1 MFALFSGLLGTAF
14 SVLIR
19 MELSGPGVQYIADN
33 QLYNSIITAHAILMI
48 FFMVMPALIGGFG
61 NFLMPLMVGGPDM
74 AFPRYRCR
82 FFYHCTNISSNFDSV
97 INLFSM
103 LCVFIYILYLIL
115 SIIIGGLCNEIFLL
129 ASSGNEPDFMQYIDF
144 GSDNNSNSGGN
155 GSSGEGPSETNETKK
170 DTDRLY
176 EYLKPYEG
184 QKVVDKKM
192 INLRTKTYNPSSLAE
207 KEKVEMSRIFGHI
220 RLEKPEFFPGS
231 S

>member
-1 MFALFSGLLGTAF
+1 
-14 SVLIR
+14 
-19 MELSGPGVQYIADN
+19 
-33 QLYNSIITAHAILMI
+33 
-48 FFMVMPALIGGFG
+48 
-61 NFLMPLMVGGPDM
+61 
-74 AFPRYRCR
+74 
-82 FFYHCTNISSNFDSV
+82 
-97 INLFSM
+97 M